1 MDSQCISKELL
12 RLLPG
17 AQLLSNEPM
26 DRHTTFRVGGPA
38 DWMLFARSAEEI
50 ARARRFCREEGVPCT
65 ILGNGSNVVVRDGG
79 LRGLVILIGEGMS
92 DCRFEGTKA
101 VSQAGRRLTALS
113 RDALLRGLAG
123 LEFAGGIPGTVGGAV
138 CMNAGAYGGEMKDA
152 LAAVTYLDESDKIVR
167 RVVQEGDFSYRNS
180 IFLKNGWIVTEA
192 EFALAPDDGQ
202 ARARYDDYS
211 ARRRQKQPL
220 SYPSAGS
227 TFKRPEG
234 HYAGALIEQAGLKG
248 VSVGGAQVSELH
260 AGFVVNRGGA
270 TAQDILSLIALIQ
283 TKVLEQSG
291 VLLEPEVR
299 VLGEDLPG

>member
-123 LEFAGGIPGTVGGAV
+123 LEFAGGIPGTVGGGV
-138 CMNAGAYGGEMKDA
+138 CMNAGAYGGEMKQV
-152 LAAVTYLDESDKIVR
+152 LRSAAVLFPEEGVR
-167 RVVQEGDFSYRNS
+167 TLSCEELKLSYRHS
-180 IFLKNGWIVTEA
+180 LLTEHPEAVVLYA
-192 EFALAPDDGQ
+192 EFALMPGDPEQIRETMRELIAKRK
-202 ARARYDDYS
+202 AS
-211 ARRRQKQPL
+211 QPL
-220 SYPSAGS
+220 EWPSAGS

-234 HYAGALIEQAGLKG
+234 YFAGTLIDQCGLKG
-248 VSVGGAQVSELH
+248 LTVGGAQVSEKH
-260 AGFVVNRGGA
+260 AGFLINRGGA
-270 TAQDILSLIALIQ
+270 TFADMTELIRQ
-283 TKVLEQSG
+283 VQQRVLDTTG
-291 VLLEPEVR
+291 VQLEPEVKIVR
-299 VLGEDLPG
+299 